1 MHNKSGVNDEPIWKS
16 YISNHNLPPLINC
29 EGKKSMYFKL
39 PLFNIKENK
48 GIVGSMVAY
57 PLRVFVTREES
68 FKGKEWEVVYD
79 KKQSE
84 WPFYIVFVVGKF
96 HIF

>member
-1 MHNKSGVNDEPIWKS
+1 
-16 YISNHNLPPLINC
+16 
-29 EGKKSMYFKL
+29 MYFKL

-68 FKGKEWEVVYD
+68 FKGKE
-79 KKQSE
+79 
-84 WPFYIVFVVGKF
+84 
-96 HIF
+96 